1 MGAGWNSGVAGKWCC
16 KTKRRAD
23 LGFIDLEKGGPF
35 LCMIRSNNSF
45 SYITISKVIE
55 EVLEGTN
62 VDSKPINFD
71 NKGADG

>member
-1 MGAGWNSGVAGKWCC
+1 LYGV
-16 KTKRRAD
+16 
-23 LGFIDLEKGGPF
+23 DLEKGGPC

-71 NKGADG
+71 NKERMDDNWRFILKEGV